1 MKLLSNSIIFFC
13 TLASLL
19 AQNVNLDLKYE
30 QAIKLTNA
38 DDALKIYDEIINSN
52 QESDYVWLSKLKK
65 AEMYYARGSY
75 ITSSS
80 ILKEFNLKAP
90 IHLQS
95 QSAKNL
101 LYKSLNAAGESDSL
115 KVYQKLLYKSLNAAG
130 ESDSLKVYQK
140 LLSSKKTKK
149 NPAQTSKNNKIWFIQ
164 FGAFSSFDNAK
175 VLKES
180 LKEEKISDTRIDQV
194 FKNGKMI
201 YYVRSSHYESYDKV
215 LNRSKKLKGKTKFT
229 ISGF

>member
-115 KVYQKLLYKSLNAAG
+115 KVYQKLL
-130 ESDSLKVYQK
+130 
-140 LLSSKKTKK
+140 SSKKTKK

>member
-19 AQNVNLDLKYE
+19 AQNVNLDLRYE

-95 QSAKNL
+95 QSAKN
-101 LYKSLNAAGESDSL
+101 
-115 KVYQKLLYKSLNAAG
+115 LLYKSLNAAG

>member
-1 MKLLSNSIIFFC
+1 MKLLNSLFLLISISSYIFAQSKD
-13 TLASLL
+13 LA
-19 AQNVNLDLKYE
+19 LDYE
-30 QAIKLTNA
+30 RATKLTNA
-38 DDALKIYDEIINSN
+38 NEALEIYQGIINTN
-52 QESDYVWLSKLKK
+52 EDSDYVWLSKLKK
-65 AEMYYARGSY
+65 AEMFYAKGSY
-75 ITSSS
+75 ITSSNL
-80 ILKEFNLKAP
+80 LKDYNLNAP
-90 IHLQS
+90 VHLQN
-95 QSAKNL
+95 QSSKDL
-101 LYKSLNAAGESDSL
+101 LYRSLD
-115 KVYQKLLYKSLNAAG
+115 AAG

-149 NPAQTSKNNKIWFIQ
+149 NSAQTSKNNKIWFIQ

-201 YYVRSSHYESYDKV
+201 YYVRSSHYDSYDKI
-215 LNRSKKLKGKTKFT
+215 LSRSKKLKGKTTFT

>member
-115 KVYQKLLYKSLNAAG
+115 KVYQKLL
-130 ESDSLKVYQK
+130 
-140 LLSSKKTKK
+140 SSKKTKK
-149 NPAQTSKNNKIWFIQ
+149 NPAQTSKNNKVWFIQ